1 MSTRRNAATDA
12 LPEIIPRSRAD
23 LTPKRVVR
31 LLLYVLG
38 IVTVLWHLYYAYQG
52 AIPRQQHANIHL
64 GLLLS
69 VFYLSTLDFDPEG
82 WRDHLNN
89 GISVVLLGVISAGTI
104 YVHLNF
110 WRWLNEA
117 RQQLVYTNVD
127 LIVGAAIMLAT
138 IHATWRAYGRLLGVV
153 VLFGLFYGW
162 AGPLF
167 PGILFHGGFGLER
180 LIYMNSVAIG
190 GVYGFILGVGST
202 WVAVFILFAGIIEGY
217 GGLDY
222 VTRVGRNVGS
232 RLRSGVVQVA
242 VISSML
248 MGSITGSSAANVA
261 TTGSFTIPL
270 MREEGV
276 EGKFAASIES
286 IASTGGQI
294 LPPVMGSAAFLM
306 ADILGVSFFSILQSA
321 ILPALLFY
329 ITVAFVVHI
338 AAIKNGWT
346 DDVADL
352 PDDEAEAETS
362 LVAKLIDTLPYTGP
376 LAVLIYTLVVL
387 RYDPMSAGMYGIL
400 AVVLGGIV
408 RDVALGVLNG
418 GDPLR
423 TVKGW
428 GRRTIEGC
436 KIGTENMAP
445 LTAVLASLGM
455 VIAVITQSGFT
466 QRFSL
471 QMISLA
477 GGVFVLVLL
486 LAMLASILFG
496 MGMPTPA
503 AYVVVA
509 ILTAPGL
516 VRLGIQPITAHMFVF
531 YFALLST
538 ITPPVALSCAVG
550 AGIAEARFW
559 DVAKETMRLGLFA
572 FIIPFTFVLNQEL
585 IYWNGAQ
592 TFTTFAAV
600 SIGLLALSI
609 ALVGYD
615 LTDDIPIWQRPIY
628 FAMAAGIFF
637 VPMYTAQLGLAV
649 VTAVWL
655 GFLVFRTRGL
665 ATPDT
670 ATQ

>member
-1 MSTRRNAATDA
+1 MPTRRKAATDS
-12 LPEIIPRSRAD
+12 LPEIVPRSRAD
-23 LTPKRVVR
+23 LTPKRIVR

-38 IVTVLWHLYYAYQG
+38 VVTVGWHLYYAFQG
-52 AIPRQQHANIHL
+52 AMPRQQHANIHL
-64 GLLLS
+64 GLLLV
-69 VFYLSTLDFDPEG
+69 VFYLSTLDLDPEG
-82 WRDHLNN
+82 WRDHFHN
-89 GISVVLLGVISAGTI
+89 GVSVTLLAAIAGATI
-104 YVHLNF
+104 YVHFNF

-127 LIVGAAIMLAT
+127 LIVGGLIMLIT

-153 VLFGLFYGW
+153 VIAGLFYGW

-180 LIYMNSVAIG
+180 LVYMNSVAIG
-190 GVYGFILGVGST
+190 GVYGFILGVGAT

-242 VISSML
+242 VVSSML

-276 EGKFAASIES
+276 EGKYAAAIES

-346 DDVADL
+346 SGSEELAE
-352 PDDEAEAETS
+352 DDEDTSILET
-362 LVAKLIDTLPYTGP
+362 LVDTLPYTGP

-400 AVVLGGIV
+400 SVLLGGIV
-408 RDVALGVLNG
+408 RDLLLDG
-418 GDPLR
+418 GNFS
-423 TVKGW
+423 TVKAW
-428 GRRTIEGC
+428 SRRTIEGC
-436 KIGTENMAP
+436 KIGAENMAP

-471 QMISLA
+471 QMIALA
-477 GGVFVLVLL
+477 GGVFVLVLI

-572 FIIPFTFVLNQEL
+572 FVIPFTFAMNQEL
-585 IYWNGAQ
+585 IYWEGLQ
-592 TFTTFAAV
+592 TFTTFGAI
-600 SIGLLALSI
+600 SIGLLMMSI

-615 LTDDIPIWQRPIY
+615 LTENIRIWKRPLY
-628 FAMAAGIFF
+628 LGLAAAIFF
-637 VPMYTAQLGLAV
+637 VPMYTVQLGLAV
-649 VTAVWL
+649 LAAVWL
-655 GFLVFRTRGL
+655 GVLVFRTRGL
-665 ATPDT
+665 ATPET

>member
-1 MSTRRNAATDA
+1 MSTRRKAATDA
-12 LPEIIPRSRAD
+12 LPKIVPQSRED

-38 IVTVLWHLYYAYQG
+38 VVIVGWHLYYAVQG
-52 AIPRQQHANIHL
+52 TMPRQQHANIHL
-64 GLLLS
+64 GLLMI
-69 VFYLSTLDFDPEG
+69 VFYLSTIELEPDG
-82 WRDHLNN
+82 WRDHIHN
-89 GISVVLLGVISAGTI
+89 GISVTLLAAIAGATA

-117 RQQLVYTNVD
+117 RQQLVYTNAD
-127 LIVGAAIMLAT
+127 LAIGAIIMLIT
-138 IHATWRAYGRLLGVV
+138 IHATWRAYGRLLGFVV
-153 VLFGLFYGW
+153 VFGLFYGW

-167 PGILFHGGFGLER
+167 PGILFHGGFGIER
-180 LIYMNSVAIG
+180 LVYNNSVAIG

-222 VTRVGRNVGS
+222 VTRVGQNIGD

-242 VISSML
+242 VVSSML

-270 MREEGV
+270 MRENGV
-276 EGKFAASIES
+276 EGKYAASIES

-338 AAIKNGWT
+338 AAIKNGWQT
-346 DDVADL
+346 DSD
-352 PDDEAEAETS
+352 S
-362 LVAKLIDTLPYTGP
+362 LVDDQGSDHSILETLVDTFPYTGP
-376 LAVLIYTLVVL
+376 LFVLIYTLVIL

-400 AVVLGGIV
+400 SAILGGIV
-408 RDVALGVLNG
+408 RDLVLDG
-418 GDPLR
+418 GSFT
-423 TVKGW
+423 TVKAW
-428 GRRTIEGC
+428 TRRTIEGC
-436 KIGTENMAP
+436 KVGAENMAP

-455 VIAVITQSGFT
+455 VVSVITQSGFT

-471 QMISLA
+471 RMISLA
-477 GGVFVLVLL
+477 GGVFILVLL
-486 LAMLASILFG
+486 LAMFASILFG

-550 AGIAEARFW
+550 AGIAEASFL
-559 DVAKETMRLGLFA
+559 DVAKETMRLGVFA
-572 FIIPFTFVLNQEL
+572 FVIPFTFVLNQEL
-585 IYWNGAQ
+585 IYWEGFQ
-592 TFTTFAAV
+592 TFTTFVAI
-600 SIGLLALSI
+600 SIGLILMGI
-609 ALVGYD
+609 ALVGYN
-615 LTDDIPIWQRPIY
+615 LSEEIPLWRRPLY
-628 FAMAAGIFF
+628 LGLAGAIFF
-637 VPMYTAQLGLAV
+637 VQMYTVKLGLAV
-649 VTAVWL
+649 LGAVWL
-655 GFLVFRTRGL
+655 AVLLVRTRRL
-665 ATPDT
+665 ETVET

>member
-1 MSTRRNAATDA
+1 MT
-12 LPEIIPRSRAD
+12 PE
-23 LTPKRVVR
+23 RVVR
-31 LLLYVLG
+31 LLLYALG
-38 IVTVLWHLYYAYQG
+38 LITVGWHLYYAFQG

-64 GLLLS
+64 GLLLV
-69 VFYLSTLDFDPEG
+69 VFYLSTLDFDPDG
-82 WRDHLNN
+82 WRDHLHN
-89 GISVVLLGVISAGTI
+89 GISVALVAAVAGATM

-117 RQQLVYTNVD
+117 RQQLVYTNTD
-127 LIVGAAIMLAT
+127 IVIGGLIMLIT
-138 IHATWRAYGRLLGVV
+138 IHATWRAYGRLLGMVV
-153 VLFGLFYGW
+153 IGALFYGW

-167 PGILFHGGFGLER
+167 PGILFHGGFSLER
-180 LIYMNSVAIG
+180 LVYMNSVAIG

-222 VTRVGRNVGS
+222 VTRVGQSVGS

-242 VISSML
+242 VVSSML

-276 EGKFAASIES
+276 EGKYAASIES

-346 DDVADL
+346 SGSSAL
-352 PDDEAEAETS
+352 KEDEYDEKSSILRT
-362 LVAKLIDTLPYTGP
+362 LVDTLPYTGP
-376 LAVLIYTLVVL
+376 LTVLIYTLVVL
-387 RYDPMSAGMYGIL
+387 RYDPMSAGMYAIL
-400 AVVLGGIV
+400 SVILGGVIRDVVLDGG
-408 RDVALGVLNG
+408 NMT
-418 GDPLR
+418 
-423 TVKGW
+423 TVKAW
-428 GRRTIEGC
+428 GRRTVEGC
-436 KIGTENMAP
+436 KIGAENMAP
-445 LTAVLASLGM
+445 LTAVLASLGI
-455 VIAVITQSGFT
+455 VISVITQTGFT

-477 GGVFVLVLL
+477 GGVFILVLL

-550 AGIAEARFW
+550 AGIAEAKFW

-572 FIIPFTFVLNQEL
+572 FVIPFTFALNQEL
-585 IYWNGAQ
+585 IYWEGAK
-592 TFTTFAAV
+592 TFTTFAAI
-600 SIGLLALSI
+600 SIGMLLLGI

-615 LTDDIPIWQRPIY
+615 LRNDVPIWQRVIY
-628 FAMAAGIFF
+628 FAAAGAIFF
-637 VPMYTAQLGLAV
+637 VPMYSAKLALAGV
-649 VTAVWL
+649 GGAWLILLALRTGDSPLPEFVT
-655 GFLVFRTRGL
+655 R
-665 ATPDT
+665 
-670 ATQ
+670 

>member
-1 MSTRRNAATDA
+1 MSTRREAATDA
-12 LPEIIPRSRAD
+12 LPEIVPRRRED
-23 LTPKRVVR
+23 VTPERVVR
-31 LLLYVLG
+31 LLLYALG
-38 IVTVLWHLYYAYQG
+38 LITVGWHLYYAFQG

-64 GLLLS
+64 GLLLV
-69 VFYLSTLDFDPEG
+69 VFYLSTLDFDPDG
-82 WRDHLNN
+82 WRDHLHN
-89 GISVVLLGVISAGTI
+89 GISVALVAAVAGATM

-117 RQQLVYTNVD
+117 RQQLVYTNTD
-127 LIVGAAIMLAT
+127 IVIGGLIMLIT
-138 IHATWRAYGRLLGVV
+138 IHATWRAYGRLLGMVV
-153 VLFGLFYGW
+153 IGALFYGW

-167 PGILFHGGFGLER
+167 PGILFHGGFSLER
-180 LIYMNSVAIG
+180 LVYMNSVAIG

-222 VTRVGRNVGS
+222 VTRVGQSVGS

-242 VISSML
+242 VVSSML

-276 EGKFAASIES
+276 EGKYAASIES

-346 DDVADL
+346 SGSSAL
-352 PDDEAEAETS
+352 KEDEYDEKSSILRT
-362 LVAKLIDTLPYTGP
+362 LVDTLPYTGP
-376 LAVLIYTLVVL
+376 LTVLIYTLVVL
-387 RYDPMSAGMYGIL
+387 RYDPMSAGMYAIL
-400 AVVLGGIV
+400 SVILGGVIRDVVLDGG
-408 RDVALGVLNG
+408 NMT
-418 GDPLR
+418 
-423 TVKGW
+423 TVKAW
-428 GRRTIEGC
+428 GRRTVEGC
-436 KIGTENMAP
+436 KIGAENMAP
-445 LTAVLASLGM
+445 LTAVLASLGI
-455 VIAVITQSGFT
+455 VISVITQTGFT

-477 GGVFVLVLL
+477 GGVFILVLL

-550 AGIAEARFW
+550 AGIAEAKFW

-572 FIIPFTFVLNQEL
+572 FVIPFTFALNQEL
-585 IYWNGAQ
+585 IYWEGAK
-592 TFTTFAAV
+592 TFTTFAAI
-600 SIGLLALSI
+600 SIGMLLLGI

-615 LTDDIPIWQRPIY
+615 LRNDVPIWQRVIY
-628 FAMAAGIFF
+628 FAAAGAIFF
-637 VPMYTAQLGLAV
+637 VPMYSAKLALAGV
-649 VTAVWL
+649 GGAWLILLALRTGDSPLPEFVT
-655 GFLVFRTRGL
+655 R
-665 ATPDT
+665 
-670 ATQ
+670 